1 MRGSAGRRWQA
12 TQHGQ
17 EIRKGFALKKV
28 VLTAVAVVALA
39 IPALA
44 AADSCSNV
52 SRAAPACDPNCTTV
66 VTDGNWIWL
75 PSLSNIGITGL
86 PAAWGFAPP
95 GADISVLFGMP
106 GANGNYTNGQTSSLL
121 GMSNNCPP
129 GNITNRQTTHGVQS
143 GCE

>member
-1 MRGSAGRRWQA
+1 
-12 TQHGQ
+12 
-17 EIRKGFALKKV
+17 LKKV
-28 VLTAVAVVALA
+28 LLPAVSAIALA
-39 IPALA
+39 VPAVA

-52 SRAAPACDPNCTTV
+52 SRAAPACDPGCTTV

-86 PAAWGFAPP
+86 PAVWGKAPP
-95 GADISVLFGMP
+95 GTADSVAFDLP
-106 GANGNYTNGQTSSLL
+106 GANGNYTNGGTSSML

-129 GNITNRQTTHGVQS
+129 GNNPNRQTDHGIQS